1 MKAPSISVLMSVH
14 NGAQTLPAA
23 IDSVLG
29 QTFGDFELIICDD
42 FSTDDTWKVLCD
54 YKAKDPRILVFQNS
68 RNMGL
73 GASLNECLKLAK
85 GTYIAR
91 QDADDISHPRRL
103 EKTLAYLQLQNAPY
117 VGCGVLVFDAHGVW
131 SKRIHPEEITR
142 HIIAQKNPF
151 FHPTMIFRREVLEEV
166 NGYRAAKETQRTEDY
181 DLVMRLAAKGIIGN
195 NLQEYLYCVYEP
207 EAAYQRHTLRTRW
220 YEVLVRF
227 NGLRQMRA
235 PFWDYIY
242 LCKPVIMS
250 MVPRKLLRWVKCFQW
265 RT

>member
-68 RNMGL
+68 RNVGL

-166 NGYRAAKETQRTEDY
+166 NGYRAAKETTNR
-181 DLVMRLAAKGIIGN
+181 RL
-195 NLQEYLYCVYEP
+195 
-207 EAAYQRHTLRTRW
+207 
-220 YEVLVRF
+220 
-227 NGLRQMRA
+227 
-235 PFWDYIY
+235 
-242 LCKPVIMS
+242 
-250 MVPRKLLRWVKCFQW
+250 
-265 RT
+265 